1 MKNILFRSA
10 LIFDEDSE
18 HLRSGDVLVPDGVI
32 CDVSYDRCE
41 LGDRVNLINCE
52 GKNQARGIS
61 IIMKA
66 GRFEK
71 RQRHS

>member
-10 LIFDEDSE
+10 LIFDGESEVDGNPLEDIS
-18 HLRSGDVLVPDGVI
+18 LFGD
-32 CDVSYDRCE
+32 
-41 LGDRVNLINCE
+41 
-52 GKNQARGIS
+52 QARGIS

-71 RQRHS
+71 RQKPQETSGIPDIAM